1 MGKII
6 TKKFPS
12 RFGRAPL
19 AAAILL
25 LSPGLIAQQSS
36 GIEEVVVTAQK
47 RAQNLQDVPIS
58 IQTLGNETISD
69 LGIQDFQD
77 YAKML
82 PSVAMTP
89 SLGAGSSFTLVYM
102 RGIATAGDGQAT
114 TSQPSVGMYLDE
126 QPITTIQG
134 NLDIH
139 MYDVARVE
147 ALSGPQGLYT
157 VLALKPEQSVLSLI
171 SLI

>member
-1 MGKII
+1 M
-6 TKKFPS
+6 KFQNTSNMVP
-12 RFGRAPL
+12 RVAIKPL

-25 LSPGLIAQQSS
+25 VSPALMAQQNT

-47 RAQNLQDVPIS
+47 RAENLQDVPIS
-58 IQTLGNETISD
+58 IQSLGNETISE
-69 LGIQDFQD
+69 LGIQNFQD

-114 TSQPSVGMYLDE
+114 TSQPSGGM
-126 QPITTIQG
+126 
-134 NLDIH
+134 
-139 MYDVARVE
+139 
-147 ALSGPQGLYT
+147 
-157 VLALKPEQSVLSLI
+157 
-171 SLI
+171 

>member
-1 MGKII
+1 MKKI
-6 TKKFPS
+6 TMKKFPN

-25 LSPGLIAQQSS
+25 LSPGLIAQQSA

-89 SLGAGSSFTLVYM
+89 SLGAGSIVLHLFICAVSRQLEMVK
-102 RGIATAGDGQAT
+102 RPHH
-114 TSQPSVGMYLDE
+114 SQVWACIWDE

-134 NLDIH
+134 NLDVH
-139 MYDVARVE
+139 MYDVALCRGIVRTSRNSIRRQ
-147 ALSGPQGLYT
+147 LSSRNNPYYH
-157 VLALKPEQSVLSLI
+157 
-171 SLI
+171 